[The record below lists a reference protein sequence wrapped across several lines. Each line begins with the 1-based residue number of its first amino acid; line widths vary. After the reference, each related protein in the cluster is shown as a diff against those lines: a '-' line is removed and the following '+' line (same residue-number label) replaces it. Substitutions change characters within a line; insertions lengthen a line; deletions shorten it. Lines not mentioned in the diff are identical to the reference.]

1 MSTRLILVRHGE
13 TDWNLEGRY
22 QGQADVP
29 LNERGREQAKLLAER
44 LRGERIEAI
53 YASDLS
59 RAYETAKIIAG
70 AIGQE
75 VKTLESLREVD
86 TGVWTGLTFQEVES
100 GYPEHLKEWR
110 ADPLGVKRLE
120 GESYLALFERTRA
133 AIKEIT
139 EAHPH
144 QTVLIVGHGGNIKCI
159 VLDAL
164 GVGADRGIEIASRF
178 AADNAS
184 LHILRY
190 DRDGVLIRTLNDRC
204 HLDRLPKNDAC

>member
-1 MSTRLILVRHGE
+1 MTTRLILVRHGE

-22 QGQADVP
+22 QGQADTP

-53 YASDLS
+53 YASDLP
-59 RAYETAKIIAG
+59 RAYETAKIIAE
-70 AIGQE
+70 ALGQE

-86 TGVWTGLTFQEVES
+86 TGVWTGLTLQEVETR
-100 GYPEHLKEWR
+100 YPEHLKEWR
-110 ADPLGVKRLE
+110 ANPLGVKRLE
-120 GESYLALFERTRA
+120 GESYLALFERTKTTIR
-133 AIKEIT
+133 EIVK
-139 EAHPH
+139 AHPD

-164 GVGADRGIEIASRF
+164 GVGADRGIGMAARF

-190 DRDGVLIRTLNDRC
+190 DGDEVLIETLNDAC
-204 HLDRLPKNDAC
+204 HLHRLPQK

>member
-1 MSTRLILVRHGE
+1 MTTRLILVRHGE
-13 TDWNLEGRY
+13 TNWNLERRY

-59 RAYETAKIIAG
+59 RAYETAEIIAE
-70 AIGQE
+70 AVGQE
-75 VKTLESLREVD
+75 VKALESLREVD
-86 TGVWTGLTFQEVES
+86 TGVWTGLTFKEVETR
-100 GYPEHLKEWR
+100 YPEHLRKWR

-120 GESYLALFERTRA
+120 GESYLALFERTKA
-133 AIKEIT
+133 AIREIA
-139 EAHPH
+139 EAHPG

-164 GVGADRGIEIASRF
+164 GVGVDRGIEIAGRF

-184 LHILRY
+184 LHILHY
-190 DRDGVLIRTLNDRC
+190 DGDGVLIQTLNDTC
-204 HLDRLPKNDAC
+204 HLHRLPKE

>member
-1 MSTRLILVRHGE
+1 MTTHLILVRHGE

-44 LRGERIEAI
+44 LRDERIEAI

-59 RAYETAKIIAG
+59 RAYKTAKIIAE
-70 AIGQE
+70 AVGQE
-75 VKTLESLREVD
+75 VKALESLREVD
-86 TGVWTGLTFQEVES
+86 TGVWTGLTFEEVES
-100 GYPEHLKEWR
+100 RHPEHLKEWR

-120 GESYLALFERTRA
+120 GESYLELFERTKA
-133 AIKEIT
+133 AIEEIVET
-139 EAHPH
+139 HPD
-144 QTVLIVGHGGNIKCI
+144 QTVLIIGHGGNMKCI

-164 GVGADRGIEIASRF
+164 GVGADRGIGMASRF

-184 LHILRY
+184 LHILQY
-190 DRDGVLIRTLNDRC
+190 DGDGVLIQTLNDTC
-204 HLDRLPKNDAC
+204 HLDRLPKK

>member
-1 MSTRLILVRHGE
+1 MTTRLILVRHGE
-13 TDWNLEGRY
+13 TDWNLERRY

-29 LNERGREQAKLLAER
+29 LNERGREQAKLLAKR

-59 RAYETAKIIAG
+59 RACETAKIIAE
-70 AIGQE
+70 ALGQG

-86 TGVWTGLTFQEVES
+86 TGVWTGLTFEEVES
-100 GYPEHLKEWR
+100 RYPKHLTEWR

-120 GESYLALFERTRA
+120 GEAYLELFERTRA
-133 AIKEIT
+133 AIGEIV
-139 EAHPH
+139 EAHPD

-164 GVGADRGIEIASRF
+164 GVKADRAIEIASRF
-178 AADNAS
+178 AAENAS
-184 LHILRY
+184 LHILQY
-190 DRDGVLIRTLNDRC
+190 DGDGGLIQTLNDRC
-204 HLDRLPKNDAC
+204 HLDRLPVK

>member
-1 MSTRLILVRHGE
+1 MTTRLILVRHGE

-29 LNERGREQAKLLAER
+29 LNERGREQAKLLAVR

-59 RAYETAKIIAG
+59 RAYETAKITAE
-70 AIGQE
+70 ALGQE
-75 VKTLESLREVD
+75 VKSLESLREVD
-86 TGVWTGLTFQEVES
+86 TGVWTGLTFKEVES
-100 GYPEHLKEWR
+100 RYPEHLREWR

-120 GESYLALFERTRA
+120 GESYRALFERTRA
-133 AIKEIT
+133 AIREIV
-139 EAHPH
+139 EAHPA

-164 GVGADRGIEIASRF
+164 RVKADRAIEIASRF

-184 LHILRY
+184 LHILHY
-190 DRDGVLIRTLNDRC
+190 DGDGVLIETLNDTC
-204 HLDRLPKNDAC
+204 HLDRLPER

>member
-1 MSTRLILVRHGE
+1 MTTRLILVRHGE

-59 RAYETAKIIAG
+59 RAYETARVIAE
-70 AIGQE
+70 ALGQE
-75 VKTLESLREVD
+75 VKSLESLREVD
-86 TGVWTGLTFQEVES
+86 TGVWTGLTFEEVEIR
-100 GYPEHLKEWR
+100 YPEHLKEWR
-110 ADPLGVKRLE
+110 ADPLRVRRWE
-120 GESYLALFERTRA
+120 GESYLGLFERTRA
-133 AIKEIT
+133 AIREIV
-139 EAHPH
+139 EAHPA

-164 GVGADRGIEIASRF
+164 GVRADRAIEIASRF
-178 AADNAS
+178 GADNAS
-184 LHILRY
+184 LHILHY
-190 DRDGVLIRTLNDRC
+190 DGDGVLIETLNDTC
-204 HLDRLPKNDAC
+204 HLDRLPER

>member
-1 MSTRLILVRHGE
+1 MTTRLILVRHGE

-22 QGQADVP
+22 QGQADIP

-44 LRGERIEAI
+44 LRGEIIEVI

-59 RAYETAKIIAG
+59 RAYETAKIIAE
-70 AIGQE
+70 ALGQE

-86 TGVWTGLTFQEVES
+86 TGVWTGLTFQEVETR
-100 GYPEHLKEWR
+100 YPRHLREWR

-120 GESYLALFERTRA
+120 GESYLALFQRTKP
-133 AIKEIT
+133 AIREIV
-139 EAHPH
+139 EAHPD

-164 GVGADRGIEIASRF
+164 GVGVGRGIEMASRF

-184 LHILRY
+184 LHILQY
-190 DRDGVLIRTLNDRC
+190 DGDGGLIQTLNDTC
-204 HLDRLPKNDAC
+204 HLHRLPKK

>member
-22 QGQADVP
+22 QGQADLP
-29 LNERGREQAKLLAER
+29 LNRRGREQARLLAEQ

-59 RAYETAKIIAG
+59 RAYETAKIIAE
-70 AIGQE
+70 ALGQE

-86 TGVWTGLTFQEVES
+86 TGVWTGLTFEEVES
-100 GYPEHLKEWR
+100 GYPGHLREWR

-120 GESYLALFERTRA
+120 GESYQALFERTKA
-133 AIKEIT
+133 AIREMVK
-139 EAHPH
+139 AHPN
-144 QTVLIVGHGGNIKCI
+144 QTVLIVCHGGNIKCT

-164 GVGADRGIEIASRF
+164 GVGADRGIEMASRF

-184 LHILRY
+184 LHILQY
-190 DRDGVLIRTLNDRC
+190 DGEEALIQTLNDTW
-204 HLDRLPKNDAC
+204 HLDRLLKK